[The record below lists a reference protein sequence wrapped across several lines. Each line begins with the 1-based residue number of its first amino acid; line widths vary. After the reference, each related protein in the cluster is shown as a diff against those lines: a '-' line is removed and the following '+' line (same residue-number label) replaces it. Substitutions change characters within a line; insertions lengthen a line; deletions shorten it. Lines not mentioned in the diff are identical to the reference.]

1 MYLLIVSGMSGSGKS
16 AALKILE
23 DDGFYCV
30 DNLPL
35 ALLSEFISKSRQMYE
50 NVELVAVAVDAREY
64 TLHHHDHID
73 LSPLSELQSMGVEYN
88 ILYLDCTDTVLMRRY
103 NATRR
108 QHPMR
113 MTVADGIAME
123 REFLS
128 PLRDSA
134 NFILD
139 TSEIKANELRQHLFS
154 TINRFRPQSFSII
167 IQSFAYKNGAPFE
180 TDIVYDMRFINNP
193 YYVEDLR
200 ELCGLDKPIQ
210 DFINKDPDVKLFMD
224 KTEEQIRFLI
234 PRYIRENKRRLMISF
249 GCTGGR
255 HRSVFGAND
264 MYNRLKDDFQT
275 TIIHRDLYK

>member
-64 TLHHHDHID
+64 TLHHHDRID

-123 REFLS
+123 RDFLS

-139 TSEIKANELRQHLFS
+139 TSEIKANELRHHLFS

-275 TIIHRDLYK
+275 TIIHRDLNK